1 MLGGIV
7 AFGFGAVEL
16 LPVIF
21 VELKGSGEL
30 PGHFLKGGLEFPD
43 PFEKGLRIK

>member
-1 MLGGIV
+1 MGGIV

-21 VELKGSGEL
+21 VELKCSGEL
-30 PGHFLKGGLEFPD
+30 PGHFVKGGLEFLD
-43 PFEKGLRIK
+43 PFEEGLGIK